1 MKVDEGQS
9 HPSWDSSTSQGSPG
23 RANLRFG
30 LPCHDEDTGNNMK
43 IENSMDFS
51 INENSQVFY
60 NPRKVQVTSALTG
73 CWCGKSISLVLLLGS
88 IQRED
93 LGEGATEGL

>member
-1 MKVDEGQS
+1 
-9 HPSWDSSTSQGSPG
+9 
-23 RANLRFG
+23 
-30 LPCHDEDTGNNMK
+30 MK

-51 INENSQVFY
+51 INENSQDFY
-60 NPRKVQVTSALTG
+60 NPRKVQVNSALTG

-93 LGEGATEGL
+93 LGERATKGL